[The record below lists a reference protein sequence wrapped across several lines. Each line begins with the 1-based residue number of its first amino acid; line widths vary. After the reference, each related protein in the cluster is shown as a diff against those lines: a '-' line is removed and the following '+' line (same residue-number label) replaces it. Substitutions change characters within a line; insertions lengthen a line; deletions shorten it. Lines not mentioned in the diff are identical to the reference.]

1 MPDAIRPTKKQQELL
16 EFIEAFI
23 AEHGYSPSYREIMA
37 GCHYTSI
44 ATVALHVNSLIAR
57 GHLVKRDRSARS
69 LELTGARVEE
79 PTGQVNITE
88 AQSKWLVKLIQA
100 RFVLVEQEDTI
111 TQKQVDELYVLVGVL
126 KVIGLED
133 AAMSFMPRLAEIKKA
148 KDIA

>member
-1 MPDAIRPTKKQQELL
+1 MPDAIRPTKKQRELL
-16 EFIEAFI
+16 DFIEAFI

-57 GHLVKRDRSARS
+57 GHLVKRDKSARS
-69 LELTGARVEE
+69 LELTGARIEDQSASV
-79 PTGQVNITE
+79 TITE

-100 RFVLVEQEDTI
+100 RFELTEQEDDI

-133 AAMSFMPRLAEIKKA
+133 AAISFMPRLNDLRERLG
-148 KDIA
+148 

>member
-1 MPDAIRPTKKQQELL
+1 MPDAIRPTKKQRELL

-44 ATVALHVNSLIAR
+44 ATVALHINSLIAR
-57 GHLVKRDRSARS
+57 GHLIKRDRSARS
-69 LELTGARVEE
+69 LELTGARIEE
-79 PTGQVNITE
+79 PSASSVTITE

-100 RFVLVEQEDTI
+100 RFELAELDNTI

-133 AAMSFMPRLAEIKKA
+133 AAISFMPRLNDLRERL
-148 KDIA
+148 D